1 MLKKIPVKNEYLLIA
16 ATILLL
22 FVSYQLAFKKTIE
35 AWKLNSSLEK
45 KLSQSNDIAIQPDYL
60 ERKNKNLDKLIGLYK
75 ADTTAL
81 RNNLINV
88 VSLLADK
95 ENVKLSEVPMQDIAN
110 ISDHYIIERLQFE
123 GDYFS
128 LMKLS
133 DRLQQENDIGMIRS
147 ESLKVTEVNTSSS
160 KVKKLGLEVMLEMV
174 K

>member
-16 ATILLL
+16 GTVLLL
-22 FVSYQLAFKKTIE
+22 FVSYQLAFKKTIA
-35 AWKLNSSLEK
+35 AWQVNSNLEK

-95 ENVKLSEVPMQDIAN
+95 ENVKLSEVPVQDIAN
-110 ISDHYIIERLQFE
+110 ISNHFIIERLRFE

-133 DRLQQENDIGMIRS
+133 DRLQKENGIGMVRS
-147 ESLKVTEVNTSSS
+147 ENWKVIEVNTSSS
-160 KVKKLGLEVMLEMV
+160 KLKKLGLEVMLEMV

>member
-1 MLKKIPVKNEYLLIA
+1 MLKKLPVKKEYLLLI

-22 FVSYQLAFKKTIE
+22 LVSYQLAFKKTIA
-35 AWKLNSSLEK
+35 AWQLNNSLEK
-45 KLSQSNDIAIQPDYL
+45 RLPQSNDLTIQPDYL

-81 RNNLINV
+81 RNNMINI

-95 ENVKLSEVPMQDIAN
+95 EGVKLSEVPVQDIAN
-110 ISDHYIIERLQFE
+110 ISDHFIIERLRFE
-123 GDYFS
+123 GDYFA

-133 DRLQQENDIGMIRS
+133 DRLGQESGIGMVRS
-147 ESLKVTEVNTSSS
+147 EILKVTEVNTSSN
-160 KVKKLGLEVMLEMV
+160 KIKKLGLEVMLEMV